1 MELIVPIIRRARIRS
16 FRMSCEILKI
26 TIQKFIMLTYINKL
40 RCKFTIFSKTDLSH
54 LSETLYVCI
63 VISSKY
69 YNLHFHVTSS
79 HQKYRSR
86 KLSLSYIKW
95 NTPIYGPLEIEGG
108 ISHNTVL
115 IYARTPNVRI
125 YITGQHKYLYAVA
138 YLVSAAS
145 YIYDNVRHAKIFS
158 PC

>member
-1 MELIVPIIRRARIRS
+1 MFCQIH
-16 FRMSCEILKI
+16 KI
-26 TIQKFIMLTYINKL
+26 TIQKFLMLTYINKL
-40 RCKFTIFSKTDLSH
+40 WCKFTIVISKADLSH

-63 VISSKY
+63 AISSKY
-69 YNLHFHVTSS
+69 YNLHFHVASS

-86 KLSLSYIKW
+86 KLSLSYMKR

-108 ISHNTVL
+108 ISHNTLL